1 MPRTPRAIVPSPEIP
16 LQTPLLAAALAALPL
31 MAAAEPAA
39 DPAQPVPATE
49 YRSVLRGPTGVADQ
63 DLPWRKA
70 NEDVARFPR
79 GHADL
84 LKWEEKQAAP
94 ARPGASAPASPATPA
109 APRRHGHGD
118 H

>member
-1 MPRTPRAIVPSPEIP
+1 M
-16 LQTPLLAAALAALPL
+16 QTPLLAAALAALPL
-31 MAAAEPAA
+31 LAAADPAA

-84 LKWEEKQAAP
+84 LKWEENQAAP
-94 ARPGASAPASPATPA
+94 PRPAASSPP